1 MRGILINNT
10 VHTANDLRLVMTGKD
25 LPAPKVQTYAVE
37 VPGRNGLLDLSE
49 FLTGEPTYSNRTLKF
64 EFLGDGSRETVLS
77 LIDVMLSYHGKNIT
91 VTTDDFTGW
100 YYTGRA
106 DVTYSDK
113 GYYVTFVLTIDAQP
127 FSYSLTPKSYTY
139 TNSTEQ
145 VVTLF
150 NAGVSVIPTV
160 TVDTETTIVYGDTTL
175 RLSAGTYEP
184 EALKLKHGNNNL
196 TITSTGEVNITY
208 REAVI

>member
-10 VHTANDLRLVMTGKD
+10 VHTANDLNLVMTAKD
-25 LPAPKVQTYAVE
+25 LPAPKVQTYTVE

-64 EFLGDGSRETVLS
+64 EFLGDGSRETVLA
-77 LIDVMLSYHGKNIT
+77 LIDAMLSYHGKYIT

-106 DVTYSDK
+106 TVTHTDN
-113 GYYVTFVLTIDAQP
+113 GYYVTFVITIDAQP

-139 TNSTEQ
+139 TDSNARN
-145 VVTLF
+145 VTLF
-150 NAGVSVIPTV
+150 NAGVSVIPTI
-160 TVDTETTIVYGDTTL
+160 TVETEATIVYGETTIQ
-175 RLSAGTYEP
+175 LSAGVYET
-184 EALKLKHGNNNL
+184 EALKLKSGNNVI
-196 TITSTGEVNITY
+196 TITSTGAVTISY